1 MSEDARTLIQTAVRN
16 FLEEVPQLAPINIV
30 VNVDLRGG
38 RNDLQQFRLEM
49 PAIEVTKGAAHD
61 AKISVDMRRE
71 FLNVMAPEAKL
82 IDWRGAFLE
91 GKAKATGVEQY
102 LRLIENVAEKAFE
115 RQRTRKARAH

>member
-1 MSEDARTLIQTAVRN
+1 MSSDAPALIETAVRN
-16 FLEEVPQLAPINIV
+16 FLEEVPALAPMNLV
-30 VNVDLRGG
+30 VGVDLRGRG
-38 RNDLQQFRLEM
+38 DVQQFRLEL
-49 PAIEVTKGAAHD
+49 PEVEVTKDIAADARVRVEMRRELLNAMAHD
-61 AKISVDMRRE
+61 AQ
-71 FLNVMAPEAKL
+71 L